1 MAYFNAHPSSGIE
14 LANYKT
20 ETSIT
25 ARSRDEAQ
33 NLNDSSTR
41 TTDNDKRD
49 MRRMGKKQ
57 EFRRNF
63 RTLSTIGFT
72 TCVMGTWEILLV

>member
-1 MAYFNAHPSSGIE
+1 MAAAGTTSASGVELGNMKDRTSVSSRAGDD
-14 LANYKT
+14 NV
-20 ETSIT
+20 T
-25 ARSRDEAQ
+25 AYDRSA
-33 NLNDSSTR
+33 LS
-41 TTDNDKRD
+41 TDNDRYD

-63 RTLSTIGFT
+63 ATLSTIGFT